1 MFKYHHSDGKGSKKV
16 VRLHHYIRYYL
27 GKKDGLA
34 NISDLVSP

>member
-1 MFKYHHSDGKGSKKV
+1 MFKTHHSDGKGSKKV
-16 VRLHHYIRYYL
+16 VRLHYIRYYL